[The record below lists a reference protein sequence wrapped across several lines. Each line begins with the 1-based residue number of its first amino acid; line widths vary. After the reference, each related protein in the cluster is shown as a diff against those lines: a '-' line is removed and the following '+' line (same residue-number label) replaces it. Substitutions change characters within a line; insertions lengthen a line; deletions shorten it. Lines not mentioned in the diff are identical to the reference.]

1 MAIIFSFFE
10 KMVKKKPLKL
20 HAFIWFS
27 GGKKKSQGANTHH
40 KKIIPHAN
48 Y

>member
-10 KMVKKKPLKL
+10 KMAKKNLKNFML
-20 HAFIWFS
+20 SFGFL
-27 GGKKKSQGANTHH
+27 KKINSQGANTHH
-40 KKIIPHAN
+40 KKEIPHSN